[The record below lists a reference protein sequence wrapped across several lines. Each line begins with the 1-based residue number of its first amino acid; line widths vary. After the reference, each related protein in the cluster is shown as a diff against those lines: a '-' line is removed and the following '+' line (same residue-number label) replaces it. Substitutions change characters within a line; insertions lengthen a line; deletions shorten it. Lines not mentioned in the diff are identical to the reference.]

1 MPGPLDY
8 AIGIVSFLLEISVVV
23 CAFWCKPRF
32 RYALPGLYMLCTA
45 LGQAGVWACLEKYG
59 VHSQQYFYVYY
70 YTESLQMLAM
80 FLVIIQLYEWIF
92 LEMSIG
98 RYIRVAASVLLGVT
112 GIFSFLVI
120 NHNRDQLTVKSI
132 QFVVE
137 FDQNIYFVG
146 VVLTYLLWGAM
157 LKLRETRTRIV
168 QLVLALGIY
177 FSVLAGAYALR
188 NLFPALDDPFLQ
200 WVPALISTW
209 LPLAWAYTL
218 VKVPEEARQEPKQ
231 LLTPALAGKTS

>member
-1 MPGPLDY
+1 MPGLLDY
-8 AIGIVSFLLEISVVV
+8 VIGVVSFLLEISAVVF
-23 CAFWCKPRF
+23 ALYSKPRF
-32 RYALPGLYMLCTA
+32 RYALPAFYMLCTA
-45 LGQAGVWACLEKYG
+45 AVQVGVWVCLEKYG
-59 VHSQQYFYVYY
+59 VSSQEYFYVYY

-92 LEMSIG
+92 LEMSMG
-98 RYIRVAASVLLGVT
+98 RYIRMAASILLGVT

-120 NHNRDQLTVKSI
+120 NHNRGQLSLKSI

-157 LKLRETRTRIV
+157 LKLRETRTRLV

-177 FSVLAGAYALR
+177 FSALAGIYALR
-188 NLFPALDDPFLQ
+188 NLFPAMEDPVLRWFPPF
-200 WVPALISTW
+200 VAIW
-209 LPLAWAYTL
+209 LPLAWSYTFARI
-218 VKVPEEARQEPKQ
+218 PEEARQEPKQ
-231 LLTPALAGKTS
+231 LLTPALVGKTS

>member
-1 MPGPLDY
+1 MPGLLDY
-8 AIGIVSFLLEISVVV
+8 VIGVVSFLLEISAVVF
-23 CAFWCKPRF
+23 ALYSKPRF
-32 RYALPGLYMLCTA
+32 RYALPAFYMLCTA
-45 LGQAGVWACLEKYG
+45 VVQVGVWVCLEKYG
-59 VHSQQYFYVYY
+59 VSSQEYFYVYY

-92 LEMSIG
+92 LEMSMG
-98 RYIRVAASVLLGVT
+98 RYIRMAASILLGVT

-120 NHNRDQLTVKSI
+120 NHNRGQLSLKSI

-157 LKLRETRTRIV
+157 LKLRETRTRLV

-177 FSVLAGAYALR
+177 FSTLAGIYALR
-188 NLFPALDDPFLQ
+188 NLFPAMEDPVLRWFPPF
-200 WVPALISTW
+200 VAIW
-209 LPLAWAYTL
+209 LPLAWSYTFARI
-218 VKVPEEARQEPKQ
+218 PEEARQEPKQ
-231 LLTPALAGKTS
+231 LLTPALAGKAS